1 MNKWLLMLLFVPL
14 LFSSCRDDDSQGS
27 SSGGQV
33 TAHFSLSV
41 AGLKSSG
48 GSTRSIDPTTVSES
62 TVNNLWVLQF
72 QGATLVSKT
81 YYSAIDPTAFD
92 TKLTS
97 GLSNIYF
104 VANAGSSAF
113 TTFTIGT
120 TTETTFQSTTK
131 SLSAETDVLTSSTYI
146 PMEGSLTGVTVPS
159 TGYMASQTITLT
171 RTLARVTLNYTTSLA
186 NFEVRKIRVCNVPK
200 TMQYYPPTSL
210 TTVFPASPSAST
222 VNTYDYTDVSGTN
235 GSCTFYL
242 PENQRST
249 GTNST
254 TDVTK
259 KTGVSYAT
267 YIELVGYTKGATLGG
282 QEVVYKLYPGAD
294 SYNDYNICRNT
305 YYTVTADIS
314 GASGADA
321 RVTRTPRAN
330 CYIVAPGKSVYIPL
344 ARANDSDLGT
354 QISDLTA
361 SGYTVGVA
369 WQDLGA
375 SSSAVTATQSAAD
388 RAFGVFKV
396 TAASGYTGNAVVY
409 VKSASNTTLWSWHI
423 WITSYDPDVTNSPIG
438 TYTFMD
444 RNLGATNIT
453 PGQAYKGLYYQWG
466 RKDPFPQASTVN
478 STTFETV
485 YNGSGTSIT
494 TVPTLVSNTPTTNN
508 LSNSVLNPT
517 SFYYAG
523 APTYDWYAATVANQN
538 NGLWGTLKTVYD
550 PCPAGWKVAPSAA
563 YTSTSFSTSTMT
575 NISGTYGWTYT
586 SSGSFWPLSGLL
598 DYGPGTLGNVGSVG
612 YYWSS
617 ANSSQSGSGTDL
629 YTTSVAVSVNH
640 SRAYGMSVRC
650 VQDK

>member
-62 TVNNLWVLQF
+62 TINNLWVLQF
-72 QGATLVSKT
+72 QGGTLVSKT

-92 TKLTS
+92 TKLVS

-113 TTFTIGT
+113 TSFTIGT
-120 TTETTFQSTTK
+120 TIEATFQSTTK

-146 PMEGSLTGVTVPS
+146 PMEGSLTSVTVPS
-159 TGYMASQTITLT
+159 IGYMASQAITLT
-171 RTLARVTLNYTTSLA
+171 RLLARVTLSYTTGVS
-186 NFEVRKIRVCNVPK
+186 NFEIRKIRICNVPK

-235 GSCTFYL
+235 GSCTFYI
-242 PENQRST
+242 PENQRGT
-249 GTNST
+249 GSNST
-254 TDVTK
+254 TDPTK
-259 KTGVSYAT
+259 KSGVNYAT
-267 YIELVGYTKGATLGG
+267 YIELIGYTKGATTAG
-282 QEVVYKLYPGAD
+282 QEVVYKVYPGAD
-294 SYNDYNICRNT
+294 NYNDYNICRNT
-305 YYTVTADIS
+305 YYSIVANIAGIS
-314 GASGADA
+314 STNDA

-361 SGYTVGVA
+361 SGNTVGVV
-369 WQDLGA
+369 WQDLGTN
-375 SSSAVTATQSAAD
+375 SSAVTATQSAAD

-396 TAASGYTGNAVVY
+396 SAALGYTGNAVVY
-409 VKSASNTTLWSWHI
+409 VKSASGTTLWSWHI
-423 WITSYDPDVTNSPIG
+423 WITSYDPNVTNSTIG

-453 PGQAYKGLYYQWG
+453 PGQANKGLYYQWG
-466 RKDPFPQASTVN
+466 RKDPFPQAAAVATN
-478 STTFETV
+478 TMETV
-485 YNGSGTSIT
+485 YNGSGSTTT

-563 YTSTSFSTSTMT
+563 YSTFSTGTLTYS
-575 NISGTYGWTYT
+575 SSTYGWTHT

-598 DYGPGTLGNVGSVG
+598 NANTGTLSNVGSGG

-617 ANSSQSGSGTDL
+617 APYSTNASGFLLNSSDMNPSGNG
-629 YTTSVAVSVNH
+629 Y
-640 SRAYGMSVRC
+640 RAYGFSVRC